1 MPVATDHR
9 TPMRPHPGTAPRL
22 ARPAAS
28 SGDAGPEVAPAPG
41 DPGRVE
47 AVRCAIRHLEDLC
60 SDLSATAIAIAHAAA
75 SDPAR
80 GPFTVAAPAARA
92 TTAWRLYDASHAFRA
107 AGEACAAAAAVADG
121 LEPTTEQRGR

>member
-22 ARPAAS
+22 AEPAAMS
-28 SGDAGPEVAPAPG
+28 SDAGSQVAPTPG
-41 DPGRVE
+41 DPERIQ

-75 SDPAR
+75 SDPAG

-92 TTAWRLYDASHAFRA
+92 TAWRLYDASHAFRA
-107 AGEACAAAAAVADG
+107 AGEACAAAAAVAEG